1 MLLPA
6 ASTVAEKVRPIITDL
21 SCRWG
26 DPLSTSIFKAEKIIG
41 VSYYFEEGSPDSQYE
56 IVLKN
61 ALGRTELVKR
71 SLDGKSGYVSFGR
84 HGFPCGKAKL
94 YFTSGDKEFRRA
106 KIIVWVYGERVKI
119 ESI

>member
-1 MLLPA
+1 MLPA
-6 ASTVAEKVRPIITDL
+6 ALIVADKVRPIICDL

-26 DPLSTSIFKAEKIIG
+26 DPLSTSIFKAEKILG
-41 VSYYFEEGSPDSQYE
+41 VSYEFEGGTAASGDEL
-56 IVLKN
+56 VLKN
-61 ALGRTELVKR
+61 GLGKTELVKR
-71 SLDGKSGYVSFGR
+71 NLDGKRGFVTFGR

-94 YFTSGDKEFRRA
+94 YFMSSDKEFRRA

>member
-6 ASTVAEKVRPIITDL
+6 ASTVADKIRPIIADL

-26 DPLSTSIFKAEKIIG
+26 DPLSTSIFKAEKIVG
-41 VSYYFEEGSPDSQYE
+41 VNYFFEEGSPDSGDE

-61 ALGRTELVKR
+61 GLGKTKLVKR
-71 SLDGKSGYVSFGR
+71 NLDGKRGYISFGR

-94 YFTSGDKEFRRA
+94 YFMSSDKEYRRA
-106 KIIVWVYGERVKI
+106 RIIVFVYGERIKV

>member
-6 ASTVAEKVRPIITDL
+6 ALTVADQIRPIIADL

-26 DPLSTSIFKAEKIIG
+26 DPLSTSIFKAEKIVG
-41 VSYYFEEGSPDSQYE
+41 VSYYFEEGSPDSGDE

-61 ALGRTELVKR
+61 GLGKTELVKR
-71 SLDGKSGYVSFGR
+71 SLDGKRGYVSFGR
-84 HGFPCGKAKL
+84 YGFPCGKAKL
-94 YFTSGDKEFRRA
+94 YFMSSYKEFRRA

>member
-1 MLLPA
+1 MLLSA
-6 ASTVAEKVRPIITDL
+6 AVIVADKIRPIIADL

-26 DPLSTSIFKAEKIIG
+26 DPLSTSIFKAEKIID
-41 VSYYFEEGSPDSQYE
+41 VSYEFEGGSAASSDE

-61 ALGRTELVKR
+61 GLGKTELVKR
-71 SLDGKSGYVSFGR
+71 NLDGKRGYVSLGR

-94 YFTSGDKEFRRA
+94 YFMSSDKEYRRA
-106 KIIVWVYGERVKI
+106 RIIVFVYGERIKI

>member
-6 ASTVAEKVRPIITDL
+6 ASTVADKIRPIIADL

-26 DPLSTSIFKAEKIIG
+26 DPLSTSIFKAEKIVG
-41 VSYYFEEGSPDSQYE
+41 VSYCFEEGSPNSGDE

-61 ALGRTELVKR
+61 GLGKTELVKR
-71 SLDGKSGYVSFGR
+71 SLDGKRGYVSFGR

-94 YFTSGDKEFRRA
+94 YLLSNDQEFRRA
-106 KIIVWVYGERVKI
+106 KVIVWVYGERVKI
-119 ESI
+119 ESL

>member
-6 ASTVAEKVRPIITDL
+6 AVIVADKVRPIIADL

-26 DPLSTSIFKAEKIIG
+26 DPLSTSIFKAEKIVGI
-41 VSYYFEEGSPDSQYE
+41 SYEFEGGAATSGDEL
-56 IVLKN
+56 VLKN
-61 ALGRTELVKR
+61 GLGKTELIK
-71 SLDGKSGYVSFGR
+71 SNLDGKRGYVTFGR
-84 HGFPCGKAKL
+84 LGFPCGKAKL
-94 YFTSGDKEFRRA
+94 YFMSNDKEFCRA